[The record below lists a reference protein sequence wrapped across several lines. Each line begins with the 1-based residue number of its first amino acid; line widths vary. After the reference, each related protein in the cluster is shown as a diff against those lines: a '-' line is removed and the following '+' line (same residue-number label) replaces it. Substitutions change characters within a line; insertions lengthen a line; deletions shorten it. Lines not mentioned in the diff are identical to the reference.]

1 MHNRGCDMLYHCSNT
16 TTDIPYMYTTT
27 RMVFYVPP
35 QGQKMTKDDACA
47 VLYSAGI
54 QSPDWGKIAK
64 AIALDVAI
72 LPSAFFSQWSVLA
85 RDRKP
90 SWKALATVLE
100 NTGDQNYK
108 QAAINAKRMEGTSTT
123 LQYIL

>member
-1 MHNRGCDMLYHCSNT
+1 
-16 TTDIPYMYTTT
+16 MYTTT
-27 RMVFYVPP
+27 PMMFYVPP

-64 AIALDVAI
+64 AIALDAAI
-72 LPSAFFSQWSVLA
+72 LSSTFFSQWSALA
-85 RDRKP
+85 HDRKP

-100 NTGDQNYK
+100 KIGDQSYK
-108 QAAINAKRMEGTSTT
+108 QAAINAQKMEGTSTILLYT
-123 LQYIL
+123 L

>member
-1 MHNRGCDMLYHCSNT
+1 
-16 TTDIPYMYTTT
+16 MYTTT

-85 RDRKP
+85 HDRKP

-108 QAAINAKRMEGTSTT
+108 QAATNAKRMEGTSTT
-123 LQYIL
+123 LQCVL